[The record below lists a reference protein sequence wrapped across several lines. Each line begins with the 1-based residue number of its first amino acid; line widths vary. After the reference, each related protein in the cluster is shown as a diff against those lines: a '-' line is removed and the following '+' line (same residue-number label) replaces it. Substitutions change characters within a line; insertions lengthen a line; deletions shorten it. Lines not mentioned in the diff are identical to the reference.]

1 MGPWGPL
8 REEGV
13 SPLGLAPRVGPT
25 TPLGRRTP
33 PPWEFSPTWGRGGG
47 WHPLLAY
54 IRRGRPPF
62 FQHTNISFFLLLLPG
77 SGLPLF
83 GVCTWIGVL
92 HHKAGRRSVGVG
104 IRSRL
109 SSAARLVR
117 GTTPVVLLRRWRF
130 TGSHPR
136 RWWSSTRQGG
146 RSSESTPATFAR
158 TFPSFGLQRY
168 EHRFPPLLYIT
179 IAYILGSGTVG
190 MKNLCFLPRIPT
202 VLPLEDHQNDN

>member
-13 SPLGLAPRVGPT
+13 SPLGLGAKGGAHHPPW
-25 TPLGRRTP
+25 PAHS

-47 WHPLLAY
+47 WHPPLAY

-92 HHKAGRRSVGVG
+92 HHKAGRRSAGVG

-117 GTTPVVLLRRWRF
+117 GPGGTSIVPYVYNLFEALHLWCYFVAGGLPGVILAGGGLLHDREVVVLSLRQ
-130 TGSHPR
+130 PR
-136 RWWSSTRQGG
+136 SQ
-146 RSSESTPATFAR
+146 E
-158 TFPSFGLQRY
+158 
-168 EHRFPPLLYIT
+168 RFPL
-179 IAYILGSGTVG
+179 SVFKG
-190 MKNLCFLPRIPT
+190 MNTDSLRYFTSP
-202 VLPLEDHQNDN
+202 